1 MELNSQCTAIGL
13 CCCGGGGVR
22 RIKITWFAL
31 NLRTLFQNPF
41 GMPARFLLLCF
52 WILDGNWR
60 VIHTCVAGNANTKY
74 ETWTGVGDQSPSV
87 FPPSSMASLALTSL
101 FHVAKE
107 EHYATFRAELE
118 AIIHAQD
125 VEDGN
130 LTAMIEGRKMAGA
143 VSKDFEIRHTTVTVK
158 ILSSRRL
165 DSQQLYQPLQLHAA
179 DYTTYKPTSLQLK
192 QLHPHFDSCRQ
203 LFHPT
208 QFFSGYEAIRR
219 ADVSVESLATPGGW
233 DAIRIVR
240 LEP

>member
-1 MELNSQCTAIGL
+1 MECQQGSSCCVSGFLMAIGGSCTHVL
-13 CCCGGGGVR
+13 LG
-22 RIKITWFAL
+22 
-31 NLRTLFQNPF
+31 TLTQNMKHELQLATKVPVCF
-41 GMPARFLLLCF
+41 LPAVWHHWHL
-52 WILDGNWR
+52 
-60 VIHTCVAGNANTKY
+60 
-74 ETWTGVGDQSPSV
+74 QV
-87 FPPSSMASLALTSL
+87 FPC
-101 FHVAKE
+101 AKE

-130 LTAMIEGRKMAGA
+130 LTAMTEGRKNGRCCGQGFWDKTHY
-143 VSKDFEIRHTTVTVK
+143 STVR

-165 DSQQLYQPLQLHAA
+165 DSLQLYQPVQLHAA
-179 DYTTYKPTSLQLK
+179 DYTTYKPISLQLK
-192 QLHPHFDSCRQ
+192 QLHPHLYSCRE

>member
-1 MELNSQCTAIGL
+1 MELNSQFTAIGL

-179 DYTTYKPTSLQLK
+179 DHTTYKPQV
-192 QLHPHFDSCRQ
+192 FN
-203 LFHPT
+203 
-208 QFFSGYEAIRR
+208 
-219 ADVSVESLATPGGW
+219 
-233 DAIRIVR
+233 
-240 LEP
+240 